1 MALETIN
8 MPQLGEG
15 ITDATIS
22 QWLKEPG
29 EKIAAYEALLE
40 VITDKVTTEI
50 PSLFEGVVKELFYEV
65 DDLVVMGQ
73 PIATIEVADSAS
85 DQTQAQQN
93 LKVEEEKP
101 DRSFT
106 GKEPGANRFS
116 PAVLTLAKKHQ
127 VDLSQ
132 VVSTGRAGRIT
143 RKDVLAYLA
152 KPRAEVAEKTA
163 KVEEQQATVT
173 SVKEKAVKPKTEGL
187 KVTEHPI
194 SAVRQAIAKN
204 MVNSVSQIPH
214 AWMMVEVD
222 ATNLVRFRQSLK
234 EEFKQAEGYPL
245 SYLAFFVKLVA
256 QGLKEMPILNSE
268 WADTH
273 IVEHHDINISIAI
286 SANDLLYV
294 PVIKQADEKSVKGI
308 AREIAALTEKAK
320 NKQLTASETQG
331 GTFTVNS
338 TGSFGSIMSQGIINH
353 PQAGILQVESIVK
366 RPMYY
371 QEGIAI
377 RDMLNLCLSIDHRVL
392 DGAAG
397 GKFLQILKGAIEQ
410 FDGQTFSVY

>member
-73 PIATIEVADSAS
+73 PIATIEVANSAS

-234 EEFKQAEGYPL
+234 EEFKQAEGYSL

-273 IVEHHDINISIAI
+273 IVEHHDIDISIAI